1 MNIQFTDA
9 QLALLKEVLSEYA
22 EYCYQSMFDF
32 QHTAVDA
39 QEDFLKKEYSALALK
54 VVKWK
59 KILYD
64 DFGDE
69 EFPETKYYEK
79 TSVYFFPY
87 STKDLSELWKIE
99 SGES

>member
-1 MNIQFTDA
+1 MKKKIIIISVVA
-9 QLALLKEVLSEYA
+9 VLLIALFVPYSVQ
-22 EYCYQSMFDF
+22 CYDDGG
-32 QHTAVDA
+32 T
-39 QEDFLKKEYSALALK
+39 KEYSALALK

-59 KILYD
+59 KILDD

>member
-1 MNIQFTDA
+1 MQKKIIIISVVA
-9 QLALLKEVLSEYA
+9 VLLIALFVPYSVQY
-22 EYCYQSMFDF
+22 YDDGG
-32 QHTAVDA
+32 T
-39 QEDFLKKEYSALALK
+39 KEYSALALK

>member
-1 MNIQFTDA
+1 MKKKIIIISVVA
-9 QLALLKEVLSEYA
+9 VLLIALFVPYSVQY
-22 EYCYQSMFDF
+22 YDDGG
-32 QHTAVDA
+32 T
-39 QEDFLKKEYSALALK
+39 KEYSALALK

>member
-1 MNIQFTDA
+1 MKKKIIIISVVA
-9 QLALLKEVLSEYA
+9 VLLIA
-22 EYCYQSMFDF
+22 MFVPYSVQYYDDGG
-32 QHTAVDA
+32 T
-39 QEDFLKKEYSALALK
+39 KEYSALALK

-69 EFPETKYYEK
+69 EFPETKYYEI

>member
-1 MNIQFTDA
+1 MKKKIIIISVVA
-9 QLALLKEVLSEYA
+9 VLLIA
-22 EYCYQSMFDF
+22 MFVPYSVQYYDDGG
-32 QHTAVDA
+32 T
-39 QEDFLKKEYSALALK
+39 KEYSALALK

-59 KILYD
+59 KLLDD

-69 EFPETKYYEK
+69 EFSETKYYEK

-87 STKDLSELWKIE
+87 STKDLSELWRIE

>member
-1 MNIQFTDA
+1 MKKKIIIISVVA
-9 QLALLKEVLSEYA
+9 VLLIA
-22 EYCYQSMFDF
+22 MFVPYSVQYYDDGG
-32 QHTAVDA
+32 T
-39 QEDFLKKEYSALALK
+39 KEYSALALK

>member
-1 MNIQFTDA
+1 MKKKIIIISVVA
-9 QLALLKEVLSEYA
+9 VLLIALFVPYSVQ
-22 EYCYQSMFDF
+22 CYDDGG
-32 QHTAVDA
+32 T
-39 QEDFLKKEYSALALK
+39 KEYSALALK
-54 VVKWK
+54 VLKWK
-59 KILYD
+59 KISND

>member
-1 MNIQFTDA
+1 MKKKIIIISVVA
-9 QLALLKEVLSEYA
+9 VLLIALFVPYSVQY
-22 EYCYQSMFDF
+22 YDDGG
-32 QHTAVDA
+32 T
-39 QEDFLKKEYSALALK
+39 KEYSALALK

-59 KILYD
+59 KILDD

-69 EFPETKYYEK
+69 EFRETKYYEK

>member
-1 MNIQFTDA
+1 MKKKIIIISVVA
-9 QLALLKEVLSEYA
+9 VLLIALFVPYSVQY
-22 EYCYQSMFDF
+22 YDDGG
-32 QHTAVDA
+32 T
-39 QEDFLKKEYSALALK
+39 KEYSALALK

-87 STKDLSELWKIE
+87 SSKDLSELWKIE

>member
-1 MNIQFTDA
+1 MKKKIIIISVVA
-9 QLALLKEVLSEYA
+9 VLLIA
-22 EYCYQSMFDF
+22 MFVPYSVQYYDDGG
-32 QHTAVDA
+32 T
-39 QEDFLKKEYSALALK
+39 KEYSALALK

-59 KILYD
+59 KLLDD

-69 EFPETKYYEK
+69 EFSETKYYEK

>member
-1 MNIQFTDA
+1 MKKKNIIISVVA
-9 QLALLKEVLSEYA
+9 VLLIALFVPYSVQY
-22 EYCYQSMFDF
+22 YDDGG
-32 QHTAVDA
+32 T
-39 QEDFLKKEYSALALK
+39 KEYSALALK

>member
-1 MNIQFTDA
+1 MKKKNIIISVVA
-9 QLALLKEVLSEYA
+9 VLLIALFVPYSVQY
-22 EYCYQSMFDF
+22 YDDGG
-32 QHTAVDA
+32 T
-39 QEDFLKKEYSALALK
+39 KEYSALALK

-69 EFPETKYYEK
+69 EFPETKYYKK